1 MMVLG
6 QVRRFSILTRVFSQK
21 TGELKPDGSLNRLFI
36 TKQNK
41 SVSLLFAHP
50 THLILFACMLF

>member
-21 TGELKPDGSLNRLFI
+21 TGELKPDGSLNRLSI
-36 TKQNK
+36 KEQNK
-41 SVSLLFAHP
+41 SVSLLFAHLM
-50 THLILFACMLF
+50 HLVLFACTLF

>member
-1 MMVLG
+1 VLE

-36 TKQNK
+36 KKQNK
-41 SVSLLFAHP
+41 FVSLLFAHP
-50 THLILFACMLF
+50 MHLFLFSCMLF